1 MSSSNVFCTICSER
15 YRHTD
20 NIHAGSCGH
29 AFHMECLDRWRE
41 QSMTCPICRCDDA
54 VFMQLY
60 LNFEDSAEP
69 GPARRGDAS
78 GESQRQGHSAI
89 ASSSS
94 SSSVSSTSSSTR
106 NINNNGT
113 ETPTIANNNGEL
125 RGIMREYENLLY
137 ENGIYKEEL
146 EYLNAQLG
154 ALNFQNSQPV
164 VDVLNWSSDSD

>member
-1 MSSSNVFCTICSER
+1 
-15 YRHTD
+15 
-20 NIHAGSCGH
+20 
-29 AFHMECLDRWRE
+29 
-41 QSMTCPICRCDDA
+41 MTCPICRCDDA

-78 GESQRQGHSAI
+78 GGSQRPGHSAI